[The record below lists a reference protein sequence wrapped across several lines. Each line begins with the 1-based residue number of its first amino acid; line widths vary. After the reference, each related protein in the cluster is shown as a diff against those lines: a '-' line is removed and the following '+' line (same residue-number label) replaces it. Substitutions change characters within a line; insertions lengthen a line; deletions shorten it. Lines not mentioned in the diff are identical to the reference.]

1 MPIAN
6 NKRIEESATS
16 ALKTSLLK
24 CGFID
29 SYIDTNDKT
38 PSWDGTV
45 FVYTDLR
52 QKKED
57 LLGRVPIQVKGTGN
71 RIISDQA
78 SYSCEMADL
87 KNYYNDG
94 GCIFFL
100 VSVDPSDGWNKIY
113 YVSLLTYDLADILKK
128 AGNQKSYTIHLK
140 TFPSD
145 NANEIANLF
154 MSFVDNM
161 RKQMSF
167 IGKDILSLEELQEK
181 GLLIDQLSF
190 STSGVG
196 VERSDL
202 EKHIST
208 HDFYLYAHIKGLDV
222 DIPVDKITN
231 AVVSRKVNGAVAI
244 KNTEYYPSYNVI
256 FDKGIPFL
264 QIGKGIKIVLPSI
277 GETGNMEYRPTGTL
291 SDFIHDAS
299 CYIAIIENKE
309 ITLNGIRI
317 PFNNLNDINLEEYH
331 HSLSYFKDV
340 KKMLD
345 ILGVTEELDCAQIR
359 EIDEKNIRNFV
370 KATLYGKK
378 VGFFGVDA
386 PVIHGPFTIANLVIQ
401 IWATKQK
408 NGMYSLG
415 SFFEDHPIAMFAA
428 DDTELKNP
436 MTATQ
441 YLLLKEND
449 FVHTSNMDYD
459 KIIEG
464 IIKSHNAKLV
474 IDHTI
479 LLLLRMLKGYD
490 MQENKDERLLELAEK
505 TCQWIV
511 ATDSSADADNML
523 LNRMQIVKRKRE
535 LNIDEII
542 MLAELIKKDKHASIR
557 CGAYLLLGNN
567 SKAQSCFNELES
579 WMQKEFLTYPICIFG
594 QLEKTE
600 A

>member
-6 NKRIEESATS
+6 NKRIEESATT
-16 ALKTSLLK
+16 ALKASLLK
-24 CGFID
+24 CGFIE

-45 FVYTDLR
+45 FVYRDIN
-52 QKKED
+52 QKKQD

-78 SYSCEMADL
+78 SYSCAIADL

-100 VSVDPSDGWNKIY
+100 VSVDPSDGWNRIY
-113 YVSLLTYDLADILKK
+113 YLSLLTYDLADILKK
-128 AGNQKSYTIHLK
+128 ANNQKTYTLHLK
-140 TFPSD
+140 SFPSD

-167 IGKDILSLEELQEK
+167 IGKDIPSLEELQEN

-196 VERSDL
+196 VERSNL

-208 HDFYLYAHIKGLDV
+208 HDFYLYAHIRGLDV
-222 DIPVDKITN
+222 DIPIDKITN
-231 AVVSRKVNGAVAI
+231 AVVSRKVNGAVAVN
-244 KNTEYYPSYNVI
+244 NTEYYSSYNVVY
-256 FDKGIPFL
+256 DNGIPFL

-277 GETGNMEYRPTGTL
+277 GANGNMEYRPTGTL
-291 SDFIHDAS
+291 SDFIQDAT

-317 PFNNLNDINLEEYH
+317 PFNNLEEINLEEYR

-340 KKMLD
+340 RKMLE
-345 ILGVTEELDCAQIR
+345 ILGVTEELDCDQIR
-359 EIDEKNIRNFV
+359 EVDERNIRNFV

-378 VGFFGVDA
+378 IGFPGADA

-401 IWATKQK
+401 IWATRQED
-408 NGMYSLG
+408 GMYSLS
-415 SFFEDHPIAMFAA
+415 SFFEDHPIAVFAS

-436 MTATQ
+436 MSATQ

-449 FVHTSNMDYD
+449 FAHTSNMDYD
-459 KIIEG
+459 RIIEG
-464 IIKSHNAKLV
+464 ISKSHNSKLV

-490 MQENKDERLLELAEK
+490 LQENKDDRLLELADK
-505 TCQWIV
+505 TCQWIA
-511 ATDSSADADNML
+511 ATDSSVDTDNML
-523 LNRMQIVKRKRE
+523 LNRMQIVKRRRK

-542 MLAELIKKDKHASIR
+542 MLADLAKIDKHASIR
-557 CGAYLLLGNN
+557 CGAYLLLDDN
-567 SKAQSCFNELES
+567 SKAQSCFNELEG
-579 WMQKEFLTYPICIFG
+579 WRQKEFLTYPICFFG

-600 A
+600 E